1 MKKNHLIF
9 INLFIGIL
17 FFGCT
22 KYKQVNYHFS
32 ALSLNLLNNS
42 AAEPDISTADSL
54 PAKAFGIRLNLHPM
68 TDSETSGSFSA
79 EHYYNIINTNTI
91 SAIYISSSDS
101 FDVSLPPGSCLNNK
115 FIYYKGAY
123 DSFDTIG
130 SQSSIKPTN
139 YYKKDYEQNYLPE
152 YADILLIHSSSKYK
166 AQRFKIKLTF
176 QDNSQ
181 FIDSTSLI
189 KLY

>member
-9 INLFIGIL
+9 INLLIGIL

-32 ALSLNLLNNS
+32 ALSLSLLNNS
-42 AAEPDISTADSL
+42 GAEPNISNIDSL
-54 PAKAFGIRLNLHPM
+54 PAKAFGIRLNLHPI
-68 TDSETSGSFSA
+68 TDSETSGSLNS
-79 EHYYNIINTNTI
+79 EHNGNIINTNTI
-91 SAIYISSSDS
+91 SVIYISSSDS
-101 FDVSLPPGSCLNNK
+101 FDVDLPPGVCLNNK

-130 SQSSIKPTN
+130 CQSGIKPTN
-139 YYKKDYEQNYLPE
+139 YYKNDYEQNYIPQ
-152 YADILLIHSSSKYK
+152 YADILLIHPSSKYK
-166 AQRFKIKLTF
+166 VQHFKIKLTF
-176 QDNSQ
+176 KDNSQ